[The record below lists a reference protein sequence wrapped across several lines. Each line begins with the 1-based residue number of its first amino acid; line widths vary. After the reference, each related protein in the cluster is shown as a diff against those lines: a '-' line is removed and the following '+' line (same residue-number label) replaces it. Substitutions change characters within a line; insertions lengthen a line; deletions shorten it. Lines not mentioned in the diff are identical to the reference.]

1 MEAIIKVGEDEN
13 GNPVEIKMRASA
25 LVPKLYRY
33 KFQRD
38 MISDMTSLKRAYN
51 KAQQLPEGAT
61 EEEIEEAQL
70 SVLDLQ
76 LFENCAYIM
85 AKHADSAVPDNP
97 DDWLDTLPMMSI
109 YEAMPQILT
118 LWQYNNQTTAIPKK
132 K

>member
-38 MISDMTSLKRAYN
+38 MISDLTSLKRAYN

-85 AKHADSAVPDNP
+85 AKHADSTVPDNP

-118 LWQYNNQTTAIPKK
+118 LWQYNNHTTAIPKK

>member
-76 LFENCAYIM
+76 LF
-85 AKHADSAVPDNP
+85 
-97 DDWLDTLPMMSI
+97 
-109 YEAMPQILT
+109 
-118 LWQYNNQTTAIPKK
+118 
-132 K
+132 

>member
-85 AKHADSAVPDNP
+85 AKHADSTVPDNP

-118 LWQYNNQTTAIPKK
+118 LWQYNNHTTAIPKK